1 MAKESLDRILEA
13 EAQGRELVRK
23 AKEDS
28 KKRVQAALENGELQL
43 SEGIKVATEEQNLK
57 DEAMKKELKPEI
69 ENILNTARETG
80 NKLRKNSEEYLP
92 QAVKFLKERV
102 FN

>member
-28 KKRVQAALENGELQL
+28 KKKVQAALENGEIRL
-43 SEGIKVATEEQNLK
+43 SEGIKVATEEQNIK
-57 DEAMKKELKPEI
+57 DEVMKKELEPEI
-69 ENILNTARETG
+69 EHILDTAREKG
-80 NKLRKNSEEYLP
+80 DKLIKNSEAYLP